1 MVKLFKR
8 KIYSKLVE
16 WKNRSNGET
25 AILIEGA
32 RRIGKT
38 SVAKEFGKNEFSDYL
53 LIDFSVASSVVLSLF
68 DDLFNID
75 IFFERLFLAFGI
87 KPLDKGSLII
97 FDETFMWCIAVTHED
112 NVDGNRLCFISG
124 TA

>member
-38 SVAKEFGKNEFSDYL
+38 SVAKEFAYLMIYLTSISFLRDYFL
-53 LIDFSVASSVVLSLF
+53 L
-68 DDLFNID
+68 
-75 IFFERLFLAFGI
+75 LA
-87 KPLDKGSLII
+87 LN
-97 FDETFMWCIAVTHED
+97 H
-112 NVDGNRLCFISG
+112 
-124 TA
+124 